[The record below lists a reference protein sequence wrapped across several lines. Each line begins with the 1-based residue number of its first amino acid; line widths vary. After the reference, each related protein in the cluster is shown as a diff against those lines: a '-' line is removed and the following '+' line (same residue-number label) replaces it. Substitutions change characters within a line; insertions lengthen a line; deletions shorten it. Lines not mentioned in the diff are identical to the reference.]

1 MFCVWRGFCKN
12 QRFIVLWKASQ
23 HDERKYDFFVSKNYY
38 LQHNRTTL
46 LMSNEFCKSQ
56 REIWIL
62 FSKRI
67 CFSFNQLGL
76 EHVHR
81 VTQNENNKYCILLPF
96 VIENKNHIN
105 GKCCNQ
111 IVKLL
116 SIRADKDDHKIKLN
130 ALQLNPVG
138 NDSPASADKKRLI
151 YLLSCMHRK
160 S

>member
-1 MFCVWRGFCKN
+1 
-12 QRFIVLWKASQ
+12 
-23 HDERKYDFFVSKNYY
+23 
-38 LQHNRTTL
+38 
-46 LMSNEFCKSQ
+46 MSNEFCKSQ

-81 VTQNENNKYCILLPF
+81 VSQNENNKYCILLPF
-96 VIENKNHIN
+96 VIENKNHIY

-116 SIRADKDDHKIKLN
+116 SIRADKDDHKIKSN
-130 ALQLNPVG
+130 ALQ
-138 NDSPASADKKRLI
+138 
-151 YLLSCMHRK
+151 
-160 S
+160 